1 LPYKYFNTMI
11 RKILLLLIIFTSLN
25 TFSQSEEDYYDG
37 DYIRYEDY
45 IYSENFKSVKLYKT
59 GFDLSAPF
67 IDLGSNQ
74 TLTLKFDDLNA
85 ESNTYYYSFILCNA
99 DWTPADLLSMEYMDG
114 TNEEYF
120 NVNTTSLN
128 TTMRYTHYQVQL
140 PSPNMKFTKS
150 GNYLL
155 KIYSD
160 DDPDKALITRRMYVV
175 ENRVAVETEYMM
187 AKSPHYRMTH
197 QEMYVKVVTAGY
209 PMPNIYEDFTLVI
222 QQNGRTDNMIVKHQ
236 PKIMNDE
243 FLYFNT
249 ANDILFDANNEF
261 RILDIRSLKI
271 QSANVNRIIYDSA
284 GFTVKM
290 LTDLP
295 RTRYLKYEEL
305 NGNFSIIDWDDPQ
318 FSGHI
323 EADYAFVDFSLKLDS
338 TLIDGGVYLVGA
350 LTDWRIDNSSRMA
363 YDRLSQQYTTSLLL
377 KQGYYNYQY
386 VYVPNGETKGNAG
399 LFEGNYSE
407 TMNKYTMYVYY
418 KDQGEYWDRLIGFST
433 INENY

>member
-1 LPYKYFNTMI
+1 MI

-25 TFSQSEEDYYDG
+25 TFAQSEEDYYDG

-284 GFTVKM
+284 GYTVKM

>member
-1 LPYKYFNTMI
+1 MPYKYFNTMI

>member
-1 LPYKYFNTMI
+1 MPYKYLTMMI
-11 RKILLLLIIFTSLN
+11 RKILLLLIILTSFN
-25 TFSQSEEDYYDG
+25 TFAQTEEDYYDG
-37 DYIRYEDY
+37 DYIRYDDY
-45 IYSENFKSVKLYKT
+45 IYSENFKSVKFHKT

-67 IDLGSNQ
+67 IDLGSGQ
-74 TLTLKFDDLNA
+74 TLTLSFDDLNA

-99 DWTPADLLSMEYMDG
+99 DWTPADLLPMEYMDG

-120 NVNTTSLN
+120 NVNTTSFN
-128 TTMRYTHYQVQL
+128 TTMRYTHYRVRL
-140 PSPNMKFTKS
+140 PSANMKFTKS

-222 QQNGRTDNMIVKHQ
+222 QQNGRKDNMIIKHQ

-271 QSANVNRIIYDSA
+271 QSANINRIIYDSA
-284 GFTVKM
+284 GYTVQM

-318 FSGHI
+318 FSGQI

-350 LTDWRIDNSSRMA
+350 LTDWRIDNS
-363 YDRLSQQYTTSLLL
+363 
-377 KQGYYNYQY
+377 
-386 VYVPNGETKGNAG
+386 
-399 LFEGNYSE
+399 
-407 TMNKYTMYVYY
+407 
-418 KDQGEYWDRLIGFST
+418 
-433 INENY
+433 